1 MGGQMAV
8 DGVGEDAVAV
18 IEEDNDEEEEDGYYA
33 QLNAGADLKSISDP
47 ASRER

>member
-1 MGGQMAV
+1 MAV

-18 IEEDNDEEEEDGYYA
+18 IEEDDDEEEEDGYYA
-33 QLNAGADLKSISDP
+33 QLNAGADLKSISHP